1 MTVSEINVIPVES
14 DYDKKRFIEFPYK
27 LYAKDSNWVEPLRF
41 DVKNNLDTKKNPFYS
56 HARLKMWIAVKNAEV
71 VGRIAAIINDNH
83 NSFHNEKTG
92 FFGFFESI
100 DDKSV
105 SAPLFDSALGF
116 LRDEGM
122 KTARGPVSP
131 STNDECGLLVSGFD
145 KEPVMLMPYNP
156 PYYEELLTSYG
167 FAKAKDMYA
176 FWISKDVIKDQ
187 KMMDKLER
195 ITEMIKKREGI
206 VYRNLNMKDFNNEVR
221 RVKEVYNDAWSR
233 NWGFVPLTDD
243 EIDHLAK
250 NLKMA
255 VDPDF
260 VQFADIDGK
269 PVGFSLTLPD
279 INQAI
284 KGLNGKLFPL
294 GVFKFLANKKKI
306 NRLRVIIMGVKKDYQ
321 KMGIDAGFYRD
332 VIKAGNRK
340 NYTGA
345 EISWVLEDNLAMVQ
359 TAEKLGAKIYKILRI
374 FDKEL

>member
-1 MTVSEINVIPVES
+1 
-14 DYDKKRFIEFPYK
+14 
-27 LYAKDSNWVEPLRF
+27 
-41 DVKNNLDTKKNPFYS
+41 
-56 HARLKMWIAVKNAEV
+56 MWIAVKNAEV
-71 VGRIAAIINDNH
+71 VGRVAAIINDNH

-105 SAPLFDSALGF
+105 SAPLLDAALGF
-116 LRDEGM
+116 LRNEGM
-122 KTARGPVSP
+122 ITARGPVSP

-250 NLKMA
+250 NLKIA

-306 NRLRVIIMGVKKDYQ
+306 NRLRVIIMGVKKEYQ

-340 NYTGA
+340 GYTGA
-345 EISWVLEDNLAMVQ
+345 EISWVLEDNFAMVQ
-359 TAEKLGAKIYKILRI
+359 TAEKLGAKIYKTLRI
-374 FDKEL
+374 FDKVL

>member
-1 MTVSEINVIPVES
+1 MSEISVIPVES

-27 LYAKDSNWVEPLRF
+27 LYANDSNWVEPLRF

-71 VGRIAAIINDNH
+71 VGRVAAIINDNH

-105 SAPLFDSALGF
+105 SAPLLDAALGF
-116 LRDEGM
+116 LRNEGM
-122 KTARGPVSP
+122 ITARGPVSP

-156 PYYEELLTSYG
+156 PFYEELLTSYG

-306 NRLRVIIMGVKKDYQ
+306 NRLRVIIMGVKKEYQ

-340 NYTGA
+340 GYTGA
-345 EISWVLEDNLAMVQ
+345 EISWVLEDNFAMVQ
-359 TAEKLGAKIYKILRI
+359 TAEKLGAKIYKTLRI
-374 FDKEL
+374 FDKVL

>member
-1 MTVSEINVIPVES
+1 MSEIKVIPVES
-14 DYDKKRFIEFPYK
+14 DFDKKRFIEFPYR
-27 LYAKDSNWVEPLRF
+27 LYASDSNWVEPLRF

-56 HARLKMWIAVKNAEV
+56 HARLRMWIAVRNSEV
-71 VGRIAAIINDNH
+71 VGRIAAIVNDNH

-92 FFGFFESI
+92 FFGFFESL
-100 DDKSV
+100 DEKAV
-105 SAPLFDSALGF
+105 SALLFDSAMGF

-156 PYYEELLTSYG
+156 PYYEELITSYG
-167 FAKAKDMYA
+167 FQKAKDMYA

-206 VYRNLNMKDFNNEVR
+206 VYRNINMKDFNNEVR

-243 EIDHLAK
+243 EINHLAK

-260 VQFADIDGK
+260 VQFAEIDGK

-284 KGLNGKLFPL
+284 KGLNGKLFPF

-306 NRLRVIIMGVKKDYQ
+306 DRLRVIIMGVKKDYQ

-340 NYTGA
+340 QYTGA

-359 TAEKLGAKIYKILRI
+359 TAEKLGARIYKTFRI

>member
-1 MTVSEINVIPVES
+1 MSEINVIPVES

>member
-1 MTVSEINVIPVES
+1 MSEIKVMPVES

-27 LYAKDSNWVEPLRF
+27 LYANDSNWVEPLRF

-100 DDKSV
+100 DDKYV
-105 SAPLFDSALGF
+105 SAPLLDAALGF
-116 LRDEGM
+116 LRNEGM
-122 KTARGPVSP
+122 MTARGPVSP

-167 FAKAKDMYA
+167 FSKAKDMYA

-284 KGLNGKLFPL
+284 KGLNGKLYPL

-306 NRLRVIIMGVKKDYQ
+306 NRLRVIIMGVKKEYQ

-340 NYTGA
+340 GYTGA
-345 EISWVLEDNLAMVQ
+345 EISWVLEDNFAMVQ
-359 TAEKLGAKIYKILRI
+359 TAEKLGAKIYKTLRI

>member
-105 SAPLFDSALGF
+105 SSPLFDSALGF

-156 PYYEELLTSYG
+156 PYYEDLLTSYG

-306 NRLRVIIMGVKKDYQ
+306 NRLRVIIMGVKKEYQ

-359 TAEKLGAKIYKILRI
+359 TAEKLGAKIYKTLRI

>member
-1 MTVSEINVIPVES
+1 MSEISVIPVES

-27 LYAKDSNWVEPLRF
+27 LYANDSNWVEPLRF

-71 VGRIAAIINDNH
+71 VGRVAAIINDNH

-105 SAPLFDSALGF
+105 SAPLLDAALGF
-116 LRDEGM
+116 LRNEGM
-122 KTARGPVSP
+122 ITARGPVSP

-306 NRLRVIIMGVKKDYQ
+306 NRLRVIIMGVKKEYQ

-340 NYTGA
+340 GYTGA
-345 EISWVLEDNLAMVQ
+345 EISWVLEDNFAMVQ
-359 TAEKLGAKIYKILRI
+359 TAEKLGAKIYKTLRI
-374 FDKEL
+374 FDKVL